1 VRNISAVR
9 RTSAAHE
16 TIECQTDG
24 PQLGIPHYALG
35 KLRCASVVP
44 HHWGSAE
51 GKSGTANAHQDSWAF
66 HSIVDRTNFLNGS
79 AVTCGG

>member
-9 RTSAAHE
+9 RTSVAHE
-16 TIECQTDG
+16 TIECQTG
-24 PQLGIPHYALG
+24 PQLGIPHYELG

-51 GKSGTANAHQDSWAF
+51 GKSGTANVQDFWAF
-66 HSIVDRTNFLNGS
+66 HSIVDRANS
-79 AVTCGG
+79 

>member
-1 VRNISAVR
+1 MRNISVVR
-9 RTSAAHE
+9 RTSAVYE
-16 TIECQTDG
+16 TIECQTNG
-24 PQLGIPHYALG
+24 PQLGIPHYVLG

-51 GKSGTANAHQDSWAF
+51 GKSGTANTHQDSWAF

-79 AVTCGG
+79 VDD